1 MFNFS
6 RFKLLALVVL
16 SVTLYFGSI
25 GGCSGSS
32 TSGTRVRIS
41 GFVLS
46 VDGETDDV
54 AGIKVA
60 VVNPGNGERRS
71 GVQTTNA
78 DGAYSLNVNVKGRS
92 EVLTLIFTSGLE
104 VFSDTFIF
112 TRGSEIVLNV
122 SLAGSGDVEIAD
134 NDYEV
139 VQGRI
144 SLDGDRSFVFVNAIG
159 LTTPARANLT
169 ILGGGN
175 TCMRLRDTSS
185 VIIGVRNFIMD
196 TCGQGINATNSSV
209 VTIDASVNFEIQSLA
224 ASVEAANSAVVS
236 LSGENNF
243 TMEASV
249 DLFAIVGRGTSATIV
264 NGGEDA
270 PSSCLITGTEG
281 AFVTNDTATVDIPDS
296 CEP

>member
-1 MFNFS
+1 MFKFS
-6 RFKLLALVVL
+6 KFKLLALIVL
-16 SVTLYFGSI
+16 SVTFIFGSI
-25 GGCSGSS
+25 GGCSS

-46 VDGETDDV
+46 VDGNSNDV
-54 AGIKVA
+54 AGIS
-60 VVNPGNGERRS
+60 VVVINPDNDERRTR
-71 GVQTTNA
+71 VQTTNA

-92 EVLTLIFTSGLE
+92 EVLTLIFTTLGVE
-104 VFSDTFIF
+104 VFSDDFIF

-122 SLAGSGDVEIAD
+122 SLAEDGDVEIAD
-134 NDYEV
+134 NDYEI

-144 SLDGDRSFVFVNAIG
+144 SLDGDRSFVFVNALG

-169 ILGGGN
+169 ILGNGN
-175 TCMRLRDTSS
+175 TCMRLRDSSS
-185 VIIGVRNFIMD
+185 VIIGVLNFIMD
-196 TCGQGINATNSSV
+196 TCGLGINATNSSV
-209 VTIDASVNFEIQSLA
+209 VTIDASVDFEIQSVA
-224 ASVEAANSAVVS
+224 ASVEAANSADVS
-236 LSGENNF
+236 LSGANNF

-249 DLFAIVGRGTSATIV
+249 DLFAIVGRGTSATTV
-264 NGGEDA
+264 NDGMAA